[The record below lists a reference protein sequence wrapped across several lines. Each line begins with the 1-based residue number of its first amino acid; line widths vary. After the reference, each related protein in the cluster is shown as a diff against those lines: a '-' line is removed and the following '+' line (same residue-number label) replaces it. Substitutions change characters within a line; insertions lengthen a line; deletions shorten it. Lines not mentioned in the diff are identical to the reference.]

1 MKGVRSKNYVNIMS
15 YNKKVTG
22 SSHFLEINYD
32 DGLTIN
38 GIVDCGLFQEREYL
52 ELNKK
57 LPFDA
62 SELDFFENKYNSS
75 LRLKYFCI
83 KSRNISEW
91 VKFSDNEINNKTN
104 NNIIY
109 FNELKKSLK

>member
-38 GIVDCGLFQEREYL
+38 GIVDCGLFQERE
-52 ELNKK
+52 
-57 LPFDA
+57 
-62 SELDFFENKYNSS
+62 
-75 LRLKYFCI
+75 
-83 KSRNISEW
+83 
-91 VKFSDNEINNKTN
+91 
-104 NNIIY
+104 
-109 FNELKKSLK
+109 

>member
-1 MKGVRSKNYVNIMS
+1 MSNLKEYCIYCIYYGGRPFILDTFSDITSAKLKLYDIVSLEEERNRAYYVDN
-15 YNKKVTG
+15 
-22 SSHFLEINYD
+22 
-32 DGLTIN
+32 
-38 GIVDCGLFQEREYL
+38 
-52 ELNKK
+52 
-57 LPFDA
+57 
-62 SELDFFENKYNSS
+62 DFFENKYNSS